1 MNRALKFLLV
11 FVVVVLAVFAMAG
24 IPNYSA
30 FKTLFS
36 NADGMAEGSEYIE
49 STYSLKGLT
58 EFIGEHPEFFSV
70 VSFNIDKPDSG
81 IFYQADVSR
90 TLGTLS
96 NVFLL
101 LEYERQV
108 EAGLINPKK
117 IITLEEVTR
126 FALPE
131 ISAGSHKE
139 GLEKL
144 QEIDPKEITI
154 DHAVGIM
161 VEVNDLTIA
170 DYLWFVLGKDNL
182 TSLIDTLG
190 FEHTDLPLPFVG
202 LYISINPNLADTSK
216 IYTDDEVIEFAT
228 RFKNDETYNREV
240 KAVFEDERIGISF
253 IQERNALANFPQ
265 TTPREIAIFMMNI
278 QKNEIISEA
287 VSKKVQEKMRW
298 VFGGETIPLTFSDY
312 GAIYDNRMGMLSG
325 IDFGTS
331 IYTGA
336 SSAQAVFFDRLPVAF
351 WLHLSANHMQED
363 YQQRLIWDPALFET
377 TIKEISKGE

>member
-11 FVVVVLAVFAMAG
+11 FIVVVLAVFAMAG

-49 STYSLKGLT
+49 NTYSLKGLT
-58 EFIGEHPEFFSV
+58 EFIGEHPEYFSV
-70 VSFNIDKPDSG
+70 VSFNVNNPDSG
-81 IFYQADVSR
+81 IYYQADVSR

-108 EAGLINPKK
+108 EAGLINPNKS
-117 IITLEEVTR
+117 ITLDEITR

-139 GLEKL
+139 GLDKL
-144 QEIDPKEITI
+144 KEIDPDKITI
-154 DHAVGIM
+154 DHAVAIM

-170 DYLWFVLGKDNL
+170 DYLWYQLGKDNL
-182 TSLIDTLG
+182 SALIDTLG
-190 FEHTDLPLPFVG
+190 LQHTDLPLPFAG
-202 LYISINPNLADTSK
+202 LYISINPNLVDTSK
-216 IYTDDEVIEFAT
+216 TYSSDEVIEFAT
-228 RFKNDETYNREV
+228 RFKNDDAYNAEV
-240 KAVFEDERIGISF
+240 KDIFEDDRIGISF

-265 TTPREIAIFMMNI
+265 TTPREIAELMMKI
-278 QKNEIISEA
+278 QKGEVLSEA
-287 VSKKVQEKMRW
+287 ISKRVQEKMRW

-312 GAIYDNRMGMLSG
+312 GAMYDNRMGMLSG

-331 IYTGA
+331 IYTGS
-336 SSAQAVFFDRLPVAF
+336 SSAQAVFFDQLPVAF

-363 YQQRLIWDPALFET
+363 YQQRLIWDPALYET
-377 TIKEISKGE
+377 TISEISKGK